1 MSRST
6 DASIAFSVTDNLS
19 ASVVK
24 MKNALGGFRDDAEG
38 LQKQLDAL
46 QNTRMQLKNIDLK
59 NAKNQVEQMRRALE
73 ELGDTA
79 TEADREAARADFDQ
93 AVQNYS
99 NVENQLKLVSRQ
111 ANATWRDLENATD
124 AISKTENRAASVSG
138 GGSKS
143 AGGILSALGTAGLLN
158 MAGDVAL
165 DVGNLLV
172 GSGFGSETGSLVSSG
187 VSGALSGAAM
197 GSLAGPIG
205 AAVGA
210 AIGGGLGL
218 LQGGTQ
224 AAQEKDEAFKQ
235 YYIDQYDQVAAATD
249 ESLSGGGDTAS
260 QRELDAIAYERLL
273 GEGTGEEFLQDL
285 RRTAAETPM
294 EYDDLTGIS
303 RALATGFG
311 DAPERMLELIEAIG
325 DAGSA
330 VGVTASDMEYMAQ
343 SMSRMQSSGKATL
356 EYLNIFQD
364 RGVDV
369 IGMLSEAMGKTQ
381 GEIYDMISKG
391 SISGQDAVDIIQ
403 QGMESM
409 YGGAMETMSQ
419 TFDGLTS
426 TLSDAMTEI
435 DNAMGEGYNEKAK
448 EGLQADIDAY
458 GGALGEAM
466 AQANSIIGEGRAIAE
481 NLSRQYDREA
491 MAALTQGADTT
502 VYSDQQA
509 AKLQD
514 MHDQYTSLVDQ
525 YQTATEED
533 KAVIAAQI
541 EALMED
547 AQAMAES
554 NYNASDM
561 AQQLREVELDQ
572 IAAIRENTAALG
584 YVAWGGD
591 YERQQ
596 EQSKGRLAG
605 IGEAEDFWGPDYI
618 PGDISYNASLE
629 ASPSSNAFGLDRVP
643 YDGYPAVLHEGER
656 VLTAREAREMDREL
670 LRKDDPRNT
679 DPDLSWDRHAFGA
692 DRTESLVVERPAAA
706 AETGGVSPL
715 SYGALMVS
723 AAREPAPAAPGG
735 DAGTSISIT
744 VTGNT
749 FGAGMDE
756 AAVAEA
762 IADTA
767 VRKILAGFQ
776 GSI

>member
-24 MKNALGGFRDDAEG
+24 MKNALGDFRDDAEG

-93 AVQNYS
+93 AVQNY
-99 NVENQLKLVSRQ
+99 NNLENQLKLVSRQ
-111 ANATWRDLENATD
+111 AKETERDLLDATD

-138 GGSKS
+138 VGSKS

-187 VSGALSGAAM
+187 VSGALSGAAL
-197 GSLAGPIG
+197 GSFLPGIG
-205 AAVGA
+205 TAIGA

-235 YYIDQYDQVAAATD
+235 YYIDQYDQAAAATD

-260 QRELDAIAYERLL
+260 QRELDTIAYERLL

-303 RALATGFG
+303 RALSTGFKS
-311 DAPERMLELIEAIG
+311 DPDRILKLIEDIG

-391 SISGQDAVDIIQ
+391 SINGQTAVDIIQ

-491 MAALTQGADTT
+491 MAALTQGAETT
-502 VYSDQQA
+502 VYSDEQA
-509 AKLQD
+509 ARLQA

-554 NYNASDM
+554 NYNASET

-584 YVAWGGD
+584 KAAWSGD

-596 EQSKGRLAG
+596 EQSKGAYG
-605 IGEAEDFWGPDYI
+605 DFWETDYI
-618 PGDISYNASLE
+618 PGDISYNAALDP
-629 ASPSSNAFGLDRVP
+629 ALNRHAFGLDRVP
-643 YDGYPAVLHEGER
+643 YDSYPALLDEGER
-656 VLTAREAREMDREL
+656 VLTAREAREMDQ
-670 LRKDDPRNT
+670 
-679 DPDLSWDRHAFGA
+679 
-692 DRTESLVVERPAAA
+692 RP
-706 AETGGVSPL
+706 
-715 SYGALMVS
+715 SYGALMAS
-723 AAREPAPAAPGG
+723 AAREPAPAAPGEN
-735 DAGTSISIT
+735 AGISIPIT

-762 IADTA
+762 IADAA

>member
-93 AVQNYS
+93 AVQNY
-99 NVENQLKLVSRQ
+99 NNLENQLKLVSRQ
-111 ANATWRDLENATD
+111 AKETERNLLDATD
-124 AISKTENRAASVSG
+124 AISRTDNRAASVSG
-138 GGSKS
+138 GGV
-143 AGGILSALGTAGLLN
+143 LSALGKAGLLN

-187 VSGALSGAAM
+187 VSGALSGAAL
-197 GSLAGPIG
+197 GSFLPGIG
-205 AAVGA
+205 TAVGA

-224 AAQEKDEAFKQ
+224 AAQAREDAFKQ
-235 YYIDQYDQVAAATD
+235 YYSDQYDQVAAATD

-273 GEGTGEEFLQDL
+273 GEGTGEQFLQDL

-303 RALATGFG
+303 RALATGFKN
-311 DAPERMLELIEAIG
+311 DPDRILKLIEDIG

-369 IGMLSEAMGKTQ
+369 IRMLSEAMGKTQ

-391 SISGQDAVDIIQ
+391 SINGQTAVDIIQ

-502 VYSDQQA
+502 VYSDEQA

-554 NYNASDM
+554 NYNASET
-561 AQQLREVELDQ
+561 AQQLRDVELDQ
-572 IAAIRENTAALG
+572 IEAIRENTAALG
-584 YVAWGGD
+584 NAAWSGA
-591 YERQQ
+591 YSVQQ
-596 EQSKGRLAG
+596 EKSKGAYG
-605 IGEAEDFWGPDYI
+605 DFWETGYI
-618 PGDISYNASLE
+618 PGDISYNADLDPSL
-629 ASPSSNAFGLDRVP
+629 NRHAFGLDRVP
-643 YDGYPAVLHEGER
+643 YDGYPALLDEGER
-656 VLTAREAREMDREL
+656 VLTAREAREMDQ
-670 LRKDDPRNT
+670 
-679 DPDLSWDRHAFGA
+679 
-692 DRTESLVVERPAAA
+692 RP
-706 AETGGVSPL
+706 
-715 SYGALMVS
+715 SYGALMAS

-735 DAGTSISIT
+735 GAGTSISIT

-749 FGAGMDE
+749 FGAGLDE